1 MSQVTLEFVFRR
13 QCSLKDLIALLT
25 EKAKTLTV
33 GSSKETADGHSY
45 SLAHKKYPGE
55 IQLCESMD
63 GVITGHLVKGDMI
76 LGAFVDW
83 IGRNG
88 KNVVYGLDIR
98 FRN

>member
-1 MSQVTLEFVFRR
+1 MGQVTLEFIFRR
-13 QCSLKDLIALLT
+13 QFRLKDLIALLT

-33 GSSKETADGHSY
+33 RSSKETLGGRIY

-55 IQLCESMD
+55 IQLCESND
-63 GVITGHLVKGDMI
+63 GVITGLLVEGDMI

-83 IGRNG
+83 VGRIG
-88 KNVVYGLDIR
+88 KDIVYGLDIR